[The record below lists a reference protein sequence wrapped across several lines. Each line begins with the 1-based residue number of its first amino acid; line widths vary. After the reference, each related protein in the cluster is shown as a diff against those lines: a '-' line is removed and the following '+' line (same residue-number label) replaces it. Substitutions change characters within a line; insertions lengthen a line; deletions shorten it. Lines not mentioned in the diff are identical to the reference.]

1 MADTTAPA
9 PTPDTARF
17 QTITLAE
24 PIKRGEQVI
33 DTITL
38 RKPKAGELR
47 GLNLQQLI
55 SVDVATILQL
65 LPRISEPVL
74 VESECNGLDPSD
86 LTEIGG
92 AIRGFFMTAS
102 EKKMLEAMIADQQP
116 KT

>member
-1 MADTTAPA
+1 MAETTAPVIDA
-9 PTPDTARF
+9 PRF
-17 QTITLAE
+17 ETITLSD
-24 PIKRGEQVI
+24 PIKRGDQVI
-33 DTITL
+33 DQINL
-38 RKPKAGELR
+38 RKPRAGELR

-65 LPRISEPVL
+65 LPRISDPVL
-74 VESECNGLDPSD
+74 VESECNALDVSD

-102 EKKMLEAMIADQQP
+102 ERQMLEAMLAEQRP

>member
-1 MADTTAPA
+1 MADTAP
-9 PTPDTARF
+9 PTPAVDTARF
-17 QTITLAE
+17 QSITLAE
-24 PIKRGEQVI
+24 PIQRGEQVI
-33 DTITL
+33 ETITL
-38 RKPKAGELR
+38 RKPRAGELR

-92 AIRGFFMTAS
+92 AIRGFFMTAA
-102 EKKMLEAMIADQQP
+102 ERRMLEAMLAEQQP

>member
-1 MADTTAPA
+1 MADTTLPA
-9 PTPDTARF
+9 ADASRF
-17 QTITLAE
+17 ETITLAE

-33 DTITL
+33 EKITL
-38 RKPKAGELR
+38 RKPRAGELR

-55 SVDVATILQL
+55 SVDVTAILQL

-74 VESECNGLDPSD
+74 TSDECGNLDPAD

-92 AIRGFFMTAS
+92 TIRGFFMTAS
-102 EKKMLEAMIADQQP
+102 ERRMLEAMLAEQQP